1 MEVVLDVKNCSVDI
15 QKERIL
21 RDISFHVK
29 KSEIM
34 ALVGHNGAGKSTLM
48 KTMIGSREKIGG
60 TLSIAGND
68 QDKQYKAYKSNF
80 TYIPEEP
87 LLFNELTVYHHFKL
101 YQKSYSVPEGVF
113 DSRVKTY
120 TEGFELKD
128 KLDEYPE
135 ALSKGMRQKVQTI
148 CALIPD
154 VPVLFIDEP
163 FMGLDVYAGR
173 FLEEELVRKKV
184 QGASIVLTTHQ
195 LEKVSELADRY
206 VMLVEGE
213 VSSSGDVSEF
223 HELERRST

>member
-29 KSEIM
+29 RNEIM

-48 KTMIGSREKIGG
+48 KTMIGSREKITG

-68 QDKQYKAYKSNF
+68 QDAQYKSYKRNF

-101 YQKSYSVPEGVF
+101 YQKSYSVPEDVF
-113 DSRVKTY
+113 ESRIQTY

-173 FLEEELVRKKV
+173 FLEGELIRKKV
-184 QGASIVLTTHQ
+184 QGACIVLTTHQ
-195 LEKVSELADRY
+195 LDKVSELANRY

-213 VSSSGDVSEF
+213 VASSGDVSEF

>member
-1 MEVVLDVKNCSVDI
+1 MEMVLEVKNCSVDI

-21 RDISFHVK
+21 KDVSFHVRRK
-29 KSEIM
+29 EIV

-48 KTMIGSREKIGG
+48 KTMIGSRDKLSG
-60 TLSIAGND
+60 TLSITGND
-68 QDKQYKAYKSNF
+68 QDKHYKAYKRNF

-101 YQKSYSVPEGVF
+101 YQKSYSVPEDVF
-113 DSRVKTY
+113 ENRVRTY
-120 TEGFELKD
+120 TKGFELED

-148 CALIPD
+148 CALLPD

-163 FMGLDVYAGR
+163 FMGLDVYAGH
-173 FLEEELVRKKV
+173 FLEEELVRKKT

>member
-21 RDISFHVK
+21 KDISFHVERN
-29 KSEIM
+29 EIM
-34 ALVGHNGAGKSTLM
+34 ALVGHNGAGKSTLI
-48 KTMIGSREKIGG
+48 KTIIGLREKNNGS
-60 TLSIAGND
+60 LSITGND
-68 QDKQYKAYKSNF
+68 QDKQYKAYKRNF

-101 YQKSYSVPEGVF
+101 YQKSYSVPGDIFE
-113 DSRVKTY
+113 SRVQTY

-128 KLDEYPE
+128 KLDAYPE

-173 FLEEELVRKKV
+173 FLEKELQRKKAN
-184 QGASIVLTTHQ
+184 GAGILLTTHQ